1 MGRATPLSYF
11 NAKQLVELLIA
22 RVPSVPTHFR
32 ATNEP
37 LFPSKP
43 NQWDRYLE

>member
-22 RVPSVPTHFR
+22 RVSFDLLIFF
-32 ATNEP
+32 N
-37 LFPSKP
+37 LKDDFSF
-43 NQWDRYLE
+43 